1 LQHSELPPLP
11 LPSFACC
18 ALGGLFVILFMA
30 GPGAFATVAT
40 LAPDQLAPGQKG
52 VGYCV
57 IKGTQID
64 SFDVEILG
72 VQHDVPLPG
81 RDLILARL
89 AGAGLEKTGLFHG
102 MSGSPVY
109 VEGQLIGAVAR
120 GWGFAAEPICG
131 ITPIGEMLEILEQ
144 DLSGPSYY
152 SAAASGMGTDSHTPP
167 LPLPVWVSGIGRSG
181 RAFLTDLLEPM
192 GMVPVTAAGGT
203 AQLATS
209 DSALKPGSSIGVQL
223 INGDMNMSVIGT
235 VTWIDGDRILAFGH
249 PYMAIGAVD
258 MPMTRTIVHGVMPSQ
273 YSSFVL
279 GSTTGEE
286 IGALRQDRLAGVAG
300 ILGAQARMLPVSVS
314 IEGPSGKHTLNTRVL
329 DHAILSGSLAQIVV
343 FSALESF
350 ERLFGVASLDVH
362 LQVQLTD
369 GRQLNWNQVFSGLHA
384 PFLAARSV
392 GGPLASLTWS
402 GFEDV
407 HLERIHVSISIRDD
421 MRIAEIGTA
430 RHVPAKPRA
439 GKPLSVEVELDPFQA
454 PEQQLTFVLLLP
466 PTAEGLPVR
475 LLIGNGSAAVAWAQE
490 RQIEAQPRNS
500 DELLERLGHTRRN
513 DELVIEI
520 VAEEPGLALDGQP
533 LLSLP
538 ASVGRLLKQTPSVGR
553 LGPVFGRVLETQRLR
568 VPFVLEG
575 EQVIELGQIE
585 Q

>member
-1 LQHSELPPLP
+1 MQHSELTTPR
-11 LPSFACC
+11 LPSFVCC
-18 ALGGLFVILFMA
+18 ALGVLLVILGM
-30 GPGAFATVAT
+30 PGSGAHAAVAT
-40 LAPDQLAPGQKG
+40 LAPDELVPGQMG

-57 IKGTQID
+57 FKGTQVD
-64 SFDVEILG
+64 SFGVEILG
-72 VQHDVPLPG
+72 VQHDVLQPG

-89 AGAGLEKTGLFHG
+89 AGANLEATGIFHG

-109 VEGQLIGAVAR
+109 VEGQLIGAIAH
-120 GWGFAAEPICG
+120 GWGFAMEPICG

-152 SAAASGMGTDSHTPP
+152 SATPPAMGPDGNPQP

-192 GMVPVTAAGGT
+192 GMVPVTGAGGT
-203 AQLATS
+203 ADLATV
-209 DSALKPGSSIGVQL
+209 DSEIRPGSSIGVQL
-223 INGDMNMSVIGT
+223 INGDMNMSAIGT
-235 VTWIDGDRILAFGH
+235 VTWIDGERLLAFGH

-258 MPMTRTIVHGVMPSQ
+258 MPITHTVIHGVMPSQ
-273 YSSFVL
+273 YASFVL
-279 GSTTGEE
+279 GSTGEE

-314 IEGPSGKHTLNTRVL
+314 VAGPSGNHTLNTRVL

-343 FSALESF
+343 FSALESL

-362 LQVQLTD
+362 LEVRLTD
-369 GRQLNWNQVFSGLHA
+369 GRQLSWNQVFSGLHA

-407 HLERIHVSISIRDD
+407 HLEQVHVSISIRDD
-421 MRIAEIGTA
+421 MRIAEIEAA
-430 RHVPAKPRA
+430 RHVPGKPQA
-439 GKPLSVEVELDPFQA
+439 GKPLAVEVELDPFQA
-454 PEQQLTFVLLLP
+454 PEQQLTFDLVLP
-466 PTAEGLPVR
+466 PAAEGLPVR
-475 LLIGNGSAAVAWAQE
+475 VLIGNGSASVAWAQE
-490 RQIEAQPRNS
+490 RQIEAPPRDS
-500 DELLERLGHTRRN
+500 DELLERLGRSRRN
-513 DELVIEI
+513 DELVIEV

-538 ASVGRLLKQTPSVGR
+538 ASVGRLLRQTPSVGR
-553 LGPVFGRVLETQRLR
+553 IGPVFGTVLQTQRLR

-585 Q
+585 R